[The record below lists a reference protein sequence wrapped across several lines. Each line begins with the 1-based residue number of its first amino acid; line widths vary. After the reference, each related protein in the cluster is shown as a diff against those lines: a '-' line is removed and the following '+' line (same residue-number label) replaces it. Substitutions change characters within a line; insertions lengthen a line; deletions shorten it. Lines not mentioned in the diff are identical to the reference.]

1 MTVRQGVV
9 LKINCEV
16 KIGNKGF
23 FFFFC
28 FFLGNQRQVGLSN
41 RNEAVRGLFFV
52 ACTTKSNAIEE

>member
-16 KIGNKGF
+16 KIGNRGF
-23 FFFFC
+23 
-28 FFLGNQRQVGLSN
+28 FFLGNQWQVGLSN
-41 RNEAVRGLFFV
+41 RNEAERGLFFV